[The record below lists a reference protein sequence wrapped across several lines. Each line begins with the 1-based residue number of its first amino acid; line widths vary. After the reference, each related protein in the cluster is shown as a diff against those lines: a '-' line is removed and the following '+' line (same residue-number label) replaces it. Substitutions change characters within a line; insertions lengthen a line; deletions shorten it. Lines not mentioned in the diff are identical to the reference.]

1 MIGDVY
7 AGSGSQMFIQD
18 PDPGVK
24 KAQGSRI
31 RNTAAMLEIFVTNTN
46 LQLFNNNASLLL
58 GLPNSYQLIKTKYCQ
73 T

>member
-7 AGSGSQMFIQD
+7 AGSGSQMFI

-46 LQLFNNNASLLL
+46 YQLFNNNASLLL
-58 GLPNSYQLIKTKYCQ
+58 GLPNSYQLTKTNYCQ
-73 T
+73 A